1 MANCNKEF
9 HDFNQVIRLTDAKR
23 ENLRTSR
30 DACRETITNRF
41 QKNGIETMPEFQGQ
55 GSYVTD
61 TITNPIKG
69 DYDLD
74 DGVYF
79 IGDRTA
85 DQRATPEQFHKAIV
99 AAVQDQT
106 NEVTDKDTCVRV
118 RYAAGYHIDL
128 PIYYASYLHPE
139 LAHKK
144 KGWILSDP
152 LEFIEWFEHRAG
164 TSFNRAFLLEAAKEP
179 ELRKW
184 AEDVRKDDVQLR
196 RIVRYFKAWADNQG
210 RDKMPSGICLT
221 ILATVNFAVRSND
234 DEAFFHTAAAMLK
247 KLSVTFECLRPTTP
261 VGDDLFA
268 GYTHEQRNYFMD
280 RLAALVHDGW
290 NAIEAPYTS
299 EACAIWRKHLGG
311 RYKCVEP
318 VKDPAFAVSLGNL
331 AKQAKPYRR

>member
-9 HDFNQVIRLTDAKR
+9 HDFNHAIRLTDAKR
-23 ENLRTSR
+23 ENLRLSR
-30 DACRETITNRF
+30 DACRNTIINRF

-55 GSYVTD
+55 GSYVMD
-61 TITNPIKG
+61 TITNPISG

-85 DQRATPEQFHKAIV
+85 GQRPTPEQFHKAIV

-106 NEVTDKDTCVRV
+106 NKVTDKDTCVRV

-139 LAHKK
+139 LAHKS

-152 LEFIEWFEHRAG
+152 LEFIEWFEQRAG
-164 TSFNRAFLLEAAKEP
+164 TNFNRSFLLEAAKEP

-184 AEDVRKDDVQLR
+184 AEDVRKSDVQLR
-196 RIVRYFKAWADNQG
+196 RVVRYFKAWADYQG

-221 ILATVNFAVRSND
+221 ILATVNFAGRSND
-234 DEAFFHTAAAMLK
+234 DEAFFQTAAAMLK
-247 KLSVTFECLRPTTP
+247 SLSAKFECLRPTTP
-261 VGDDLFA
+261 IGENLFA
-268 GYTHEQRNYFMD
+268 ECSAEHRKFFMD
-280 RLAALVHDGW
+280 RLTALVEDGW
-290 NAIEAPYTS
+290 KAMEASYTS
-299 EACAIWRKHLGG
+299 EACPIWRKHLGE

-318 VKDPAFAVSLGNL
+318 ARDPAFAVSLGNL
-331 AKQAKPYRR
+331 ARPAKPYRQ